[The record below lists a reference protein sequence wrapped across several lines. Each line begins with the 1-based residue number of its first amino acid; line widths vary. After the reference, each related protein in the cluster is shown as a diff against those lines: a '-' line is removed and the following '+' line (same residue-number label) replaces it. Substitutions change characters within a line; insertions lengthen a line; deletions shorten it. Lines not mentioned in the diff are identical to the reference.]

1 LTRRFQGLAGM
12 TTVSRRAFF
21 GMTTAGAALA
31 ASRRGE
37 TAEARAESLRTLT
50 EGIAPIT
57 AQEHAARIAR
67 LQSLMQQRK
76 VAALL
81 VDAGSTLEY
90 FTGIRWWR
98 SERTTAAL
106 IPAEGG
112 IVIVTPFFEEASI
125 RETLKVSADVWPW
138 KEDESPFELIA
149 AALRKRST
157 GEGPLAVEATTR
169 FFIIDGVT
177 KAGGARRE
185 VVSGDALV
193 SACRIV
199 KSPAEL
205 ALMQAA
211 NDVTLAALKHVHGRI
226 QAGLSGTDIMKMMVT
241 TTETLG
247 GSHEFSLVLLNEAS
261 AFPHGSK
268 KPQTVREGSVVLVDT
283 GCSVHGYQ
291 SDISRSW
298 IFGEPSARQREVW
311 DTVKRGQ
318 EIALATAK
326 IGVPVGEVDKAVR
339 AFYEGRGWSK
349 DYGLP
354 GTSHRTGHG
363 IGMDGHEPPY
373 LVRSDTTPFEA
384 GMCFSDEP
392 GIYIPGEFGIRMEDC
407 WYMTEAGPKLF
418 TPLATSIDRP
428 I

>member
-1 LTRRFQGLAGM
+1 M
-12 TTVSRRAFF
+12 TIVSRRAFL
-21 GMTTAGAALA
+21 GTTAGAALA
-31 ASRRGE
+31 AGSS
-37 TAEARAESLRTLT
+37 ARALATESGRLSSLT
-50 EGIAPIT
+50 QSVQPIS
-57 AQEHAARIAR
+57 AQEHAARIAK
-67 LQSLMQQRK
+67 LQSLMKQRK

-81 VDAGSTLEY
+81 VEAGSSLEY

-112 IVIVTPFFEEASI
+112 TVVVTPFFEEPSV
-125 RETLKVSADVWPW
+125 RETLKIPADVRSW
-138 KEDESPFELIA
+138 KEDESPFDLLA
-149 AALRKRST
+149 GALRGRP
-157 GEGPLAVEATTR
+157 EGPLAVEATTR
-169 FFIIDGVT
+169 FFIIDRVA
-177 KAGGARRE
+177 KVAGAVRE
-185 VVSGDALV
+185 VVPGDDLV
-193 SACRIV
+193 RPCRMR

-211 NDVTLAALKHVHGRI
+211 NDVTLAALKHAHGSI
-226 QAGLSGTDIMKMMVT
+226 EAGQSGADIVKMMAT
-241 TTETLG
+241 ATEALG
-247 GSHEFSLVLLNEAS
+247 GKHEFALVLLNEAS
-261 AFPHGSK
+261 AYPHGSE
-268 KPQTVREGSVVLVDT
+268 KPQTVREGSVVLIDA

-291 SDISRSW
+291 SDVSRTW
-298 IFGEPSARQREVW
+298 VFGQPSPRQREIW

-318 EIALATAK
+318 EIALETAK
-326 IGVPVGEVDKAVR
+326 IGVAVGAIDNTVR
-339 AFYEGRGWSK
+339 AFYERRGWSK

-373 LVRSDTTPFEA
+373 LVRSDTTPLEA

-392 GIYIPGEFGIRMEDC
+392 GIYVPGEFGVRMEDC

-418 TPLATSIDRP
+418 TRLASSIDEP